1 MFKAYKKDFW
11 LLAFGMFL
19 FMTSFNLLIP
29 ELNTMMKNLN
39 AGDKKGLVF
48 VFFSIAA
55 ALARPIAG
63 KLSDTIGRK
72 KVMYGGVIIGAITC
86 LAYPH
91 IELLYLFL
99 LIRFAHG
106 FSAGFFPTSA
116 TAMATDLLP
125 DDKRGQGMGVWGIFI
140 SVGFGLGQMLTQP
153 LVATLGYNSLFY
165 VAFGITLLAALLIL
179 PIQETLHE
187 KQRVAFTPQLLLV
200 KTNDVVDPP
209 VRPAAIV
216 MLLAST
222 CSGFVYTITPDIA
235 QFLALEN
242 KGIFF
247 GIYAISS
254 LVVRLFTSSLSD
266 RIGRRKTLV
275 VAVIVLFFAMLMTG
289 FADNPHTFYMAAI
302 LYGFAS
308 GISSPALMAWMA
320 DLSLPHRRG
329 VGSGTL
335 YIALEGGFMLG
346 AGLSILFYDSTKA
359 SVLTTFIVAS
369 TFAFFAFLYLIW
381 HLITFKESK

>member
-29 ELNTMMKNLN
+29 ELNTMMENLN

-55 ALARPIAG
+55 AMARPIAG

-72 KVMYGGVIIGAITC
+72 KVMYGGVVIGALTC

-91 IELLYLFL
+91 IELLFIFL

-125 DDKRGQGMGVWGIFI
+125 DDKRGQGMGIWGIFI

-153 LVATLGYNSLFY
+153 LVAMFGYNSLFY
-165 VAFGITLLAALLIL
+165 VAFGITLLAAILIL

-187 KQRVAFTPQLLLV
+187 KQRVAFNPQLLMV
-200 KTNDVVDPP
+200 KANDVVDPP

-289 FADNPHTFYMAAI
+289 FADNPHTFYIAAI

-369 TFAFFAFLYLIW
+369 TFAFLALLYLIW